1 MKAHIDQDLCTG
13 CGLCSDTC
21 PEVFEIEDDIAKVL
35 MEEIP
40 DDAADTCREAT
51 DNCPVEAITLE
62 E

>member
-21 PEVFEIEDDIAKVL
+21 PEVFEIDDDIAKVL